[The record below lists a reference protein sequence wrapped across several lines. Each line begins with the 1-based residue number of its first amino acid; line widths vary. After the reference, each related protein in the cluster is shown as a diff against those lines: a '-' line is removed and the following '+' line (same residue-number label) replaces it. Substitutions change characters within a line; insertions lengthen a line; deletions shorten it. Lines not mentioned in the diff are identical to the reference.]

1 MRRRLAVLLC
11 LVLAAASAFASGSTE
26 AAAPEG
32 TGSYK
37 IGIITELASVMEE
50 TYKAA
55 ERLAEKYPDVVV
67 HLTYPE
73 NTATEI
79 ETTISTVLS
88 LAYDEDVKAIVFC
101 SGVLGTAAAIEKVKE
116 IRPDILTIVGVPVED
131 VEVTC
136 AAADLSFRQNVSEMG
151 VQIVDAAKEMGCEAV
166 VHYSFARHMSSQA
179 IEARAN
185 AMEQRA
191 GEVGL
196 TYLFVDTPDPLA
208 DTGRAYSMQFV
219 LEKTRELSDEWDNK
233 IAFFSSNVN
242 HIEPMVTA
250 VLEKGSYYTIPSDPS
265 PFNGIPSALGIEVPD
280 DRNGDSEWMCEQ
292 ISAKLAEL
300 GLSGHMFNWPV
311 PVLTLCLNAGFEY
324 ARLYCEGETDGKNDP
339 EALLK
344 AFNAYAPVEQIYK
357 GVDYGSDVDVD
368 NFYTFVADYV
378 IL

>member
-136 AAADLSFRQNVSEMG
+136 AAADLSHSGRMSLRWACRSSMLRKRWAARQLST
-151 VQIVDAAKEMGCEAV
+151 I
-166 VHYSFARHMSSQA
+166 HLPA
-179 IEARAN
+179 ICLRRLSKP
-185 AMEQRA
+185 EQ
-191 GEVGL
+191 
-196 TYLFVDTPDPLA
+196 
-208 DTGRAYSMQFV
+208 MQWS
-219 LEKTRELSDEWDNK
+219 RELERSD
-233 IAFFSSNVN
+233 
-242 HIEPMVTA
+242 
-250 VLEKGSYYTIPSDPS
+250 
-265 PFNGIPSALGIEVPD
+265 
-280 DRNGDSEWMCEQ
+280 
-292 ISAKLAEL
+292 
-300 GLSGHMFNWPV
+300 
-311 PVLTLCLNAGFEY
+311 
-324 ARLYCEGETDGKNDP
+324 
-339 EALLK
+339 
-344 AFNAYAPVEQIYK
+344 
-357 GVDYGSDVDVD
+357 
-368 NFYTFVADYV
+368 
-378 IL
+378 

>member
-1 MRRRLAVLLC
+1 MKKSLAFLLC
-11 LVLAAASAFASGSTE
+11 LVFSVLAVFASGTVESTTQE
-26 AAAPEG
+26 SG
-32 TGSYK
+32 NYK
-37 IGIITELASVMEE
+37 IGIVTELASVMEE

-55 ERLAEKYPDVVV
+55 ERLAEKYPDIVI

-116 IRPDILTIVGVPVED
+116 IRPDILTVVGVPVED
-131 VEVTC
+131 IEVTC
-136 AAADLSFRQNVSEMG
+136 AAADIAFRQNVSEMG
-151 VQIVDAAKEMGCEAV
+151 VQIADAAKEMGCDAV

-179 IEARAN
+179 IEARAV
-185 AMEQRA
+185 AMEKRA
-191 GEVGL
+191 AEIDL
-196 TYLFVDTPDPLA
+196 TYLFIDTPDPLA

-219 LEKTRELSDEWDNK
+219 LEKTRELSDEWNNK

-242 HIEPMVTA
+242 HIEPIVTA
-250 VLEKGSYYTIPSDPS
+250 VVEKGSYYTIPSDPS

-292 ISAKLAEL
+292 ISAKLAEF
-300 GLSGHMFNWPV
+300 GISGHMFNWPV

-324 ARLYCEGETDGKNDP
+324 ARLYCEGETNGKNDVN
-339 EALLK
+339 ALLK
-344 AFNAYAPVEQIYK
+344 AFNAYAPVEQIYT